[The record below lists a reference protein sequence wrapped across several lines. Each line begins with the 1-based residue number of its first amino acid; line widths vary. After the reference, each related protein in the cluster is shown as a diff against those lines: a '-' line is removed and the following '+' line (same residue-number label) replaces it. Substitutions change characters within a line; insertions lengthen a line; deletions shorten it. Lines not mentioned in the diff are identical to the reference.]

1 MGVMDFAGSGVVH
14 MVGGAAA
21 LVGSIVVGPRLGRFD
36 GKQGK
41 PTEFAPSSPV
51 FQTLGVFI
59 LWLGW

>member
-1 MGVMDFAGSGVVH
+1 LLILSLLYRFLP
-14 MVGGAAA
+14 AA